1 MATVV
6 REMERKYDP
15 AAAGKAA
22 LDAVKAMTGVAGI
35 AAVSQQDEQV
45 LDTIYFDTADLRLIR
60 AGITLRRRTGGKD
73 AGWHLKLPVGK
84 GTRTNYA
91 CPWSRCP
98 IGLPPGGPRQVR

>member
-1 MATVV
+1 MTGTVTSRTAPARTWPPSSV
-6 REMERKYDP
+6 RWSGSTT

-60 AGITLRRRTGGKD
+60 AGITLGGAPAARTR
-73 AGWHLKLPVGK
+73 AG
-84 GTRTNYA
+84 T
-91 CPWSRCP
+91 
-98 IGLPPGGPRQVR
+98 